1 MVTDM
6 DTVMAMAMAMGKI
19 RNQYY
24 VYFNYPTHSSVTE
37 VAKL

>member
-6 DTVMAMAMAMGKI
+6 VMATDMVIAMEI
-19 RNQYY
+19 NRNSYIINL
-24 VYFNYPTHSSVTE
+24 NYHTHSSVTE